1 QYVESSSYNSYNN
14 NIKMNKIIKIIFFL
28 AFTFSLAPETVL
40 ANNKI
45 KIGLL
50 IPLTGKNSEIGQSI
64 IKSTRLAINTINNVS
79 IEIVPKDT
87 QSNPAITLRAAKEL
101 ANSGIKIVI
110 GPVFNESLIYLD
122 ELNELTFLALTN
134 KNDNFSKNII
144 NAGISSKGVFG
155 TGVSVAFDPRSLG
168 TQIDDSVMQKNLA
181 TRLALRNKSYI
192 LNVSTKVLDGKIFV
206 TGKVDDPEEKLQ
218 ITKLAWETKGARSVK
233 NDIKIK
239 EDFNFQQSA
248 KDLLITSQL
257 RTALIF
263 NKKIK
268 ATNYQIDTYKKKIF
282 IYGISLT
289 TEERKEVINE
299 AKEILDV
306 EDVIASIV
314 LVEDLR
320 IQKN

>member
-1 QYVESSSYNSYNN
+1 M
-14 NIKMNKIIKIIFFL
+14 KNKIILISLLFF
-28 AFTFSLAPETVL
+28 
-40 ANNKI
+40 I
-45 KIGLL
+45 
-50 IPLTGKNSEIGQSI
+50 LTSCVGTGS
-64 IKSTRLAINTINNVS
+64 R
-79 IEIVPKDT
+79 
-87 QSNPAITLRAAKEL
+87 
-101 ANSGIKIVI
+101 GI
-110 GPVFNESLIYLD
+110 
-122 ELNELTFLALTN
+122 
-134 KNDNFSKNII
+134 
-144 NAGISSKGVFG
+144 FG
-155 TGVSVAFDPRSLG
+155 TGVSIALDPRSIG
-168 TQIDDSVMQKNLA
+168 TQIDDSVMQKSLA
-181 TRLALRNKSYI
+181 TRLILREKSYLLSI
-192 LNVSTKVLDGKIFV
+192 STKVLDGRIFL
-206 TGKVDDPEEKLQ
+206 TGKVNDPEEKLQ
-218 ITKLAWETKGARSVK
+218 ITKLAWETKGVRSVK

-289 TEERKEVINE
+289 AEERKEVISE

-314 LVEDLR
+314 LVKELR